1 MQFSGTESILIV
13 DDEEILLEMA
23 NEILHTAGYKTATAN
38 NAMRALELLHE
49 DSYDLLFTDVIM
61 PGMTGYQLVK
71 EAQKIAPDMKILL
84 TSGYQVGYEQT
95 DIDSKLLDAV
105 VSKPYGD
112 LKLCRAVRN
121 ILDEE

>member
-1 MQFSGTESILIV
+1 MQFSGSESILIV

-23 NEILHTAGYKTATAN
+23 NEILQTAGYKTATAN
-38 NAMRALELLHE
+38 NAMKALELLRE
-49 DSYDLLFTDVIM
+49 DSFDLLFTDVIM

>member
-1 MQFSGTESILIV
+1 MQFTGDESILVV

-23 NEILHTAGYKTATAN
+23 GEILQTAGYQVTKAN
-38 NAMRALELLHE
+38 SGPKAVALLENNQF
-49 DSYDLLFTDVIM
+49 DLLFTDVIM

-71 EAQKIAPDMKILL
+71 EASKLAPDMKVLL

-95 DIDSKLLDAV
+95 DIDGKLLETV

-112 LKLCRAVRN
+112 LKLCRAVRTA
-121 ILDEE
+121 LDGS

>member
-1 MQFSGTESILIV
+1 MQFSGSESILIV

-23 NEILHTAGYKTATAN
+23 NEILQTAGYKTATAN
-38 NAMRALELLHE
+38 NALKAIELLGE
-49 DSYDLLFTDVIM
+49 NDFDLLFTDVIM

-121 ILDEE
+121 ILDED

>member
-13 DDEEILLEMA
+13 DDEDILLEMA
-23 NEILHTAGYKTATAN
+23 NEILQTAGYKTTTAN
-38 NAMRALELLHE
+38 NAIKAIDLLNE
-49 DSYDLLFTDVIM
+49 NSYDLLFTDVIM

-71 EAQKIAPDMKILL
+71 EAQRIAPDMKILL

-95 DIDSKLLDAV
+95 NIEPKLLDEI

-112 LKLCRAVRN
+112 LKLCRAVRK
-121 ILDEE
+121 ILDED

>member
-1 MQFSGTESILIV
+1 MQFSGNESILIV

-23 NEILHTAGYKTATAN
+23 NEILQTAGYTTATAN
-38 NAMRALELLHE
+38 NAMSALELLRE

-121 ILDEE
+121 ILDED

>member
-1 MQFSGTESILIV
+1 MQFTGEESILVV

-23 NEILHTAGYKTATAN
+23 CEILQTAGYTVTKAN
-38 NAMRALELLHE
+38 SGHKAVELLE
-49 DSYDLLFTDVIM
+49 KNQYDLLFTDVIM

-71 EAQKIAPDMKILL
+71 EAAKIAPNMKVLL

-95 DIDSKLLDAV
+95 DIDSKLLETV

-121 ILDEE
+121 ALDGE

>member
-1 MQFSGTESILIV
+1 MQFSGSESILIV
-13 DDEEILLEMA
+13 DDEDILLEMA
-23 NEILHTAGYKTATAN
+23 NEILQTAGYKTQMAN
-38 NAMRALELLHE
+38 NAPKAIDLLKE
-49 DSYDLLFTDVIM
+49 NTYDLLFTDVIM

-95 DIDSKLLDAV
+95 DIAPKLLDTI

-121 ILDEE
+121 VLDED